1 MIINKLVPAAV
12 TGLLLSL
19 APSAVPSAAAQG
31 QAPPISDS
39 TLSDSA
45 FVQRAGSGGLAE
57 VQLGKLAQRKGA
69 SEEVKQFGQRM
80 VTDHTKSNQELATAA
95 QNAGLNVPSAPLPK
109 HRKKMDKL
117 SGKSGE
123 EFDKAYMS
131 AMVKDHSKQLE
142 LFRREAHSGRAECLR
157 ELASQTVP
165 VLEQHLTLAKQVAG
179 QVGADT
185 TVTTTAQAEQTSS
198 R

>member
-1 MIINKLVPAAV
+1 
-12 TGLLLSL
+12 
-19 APSAVPSAAAQG
+19 
-31 QAPPISDS
+31 
-39 TLSDSA
+39 
-45 FVQRAGSGGLAE
+45 
-57 VQLGKLAQRKGA
+57 
-69 SEEVKQFGQRM
+69 
-80 VTDHTKSNQELATAA
+80 
-95 QNAGLNVPSAPLPK
+95 
-109 HRKKMDKL
+109 MDKL

-142 LFRREAHSGRAECLR
+142 LFRQQAQSGRAESLR

>member
-1 MIINKLVPAAV
+1 M
-12 TGLLLSL
+12 
-19 APSAVPSAAAQG
+19 
-31 QAPPISDS
+31 SDS
-39 TLSDSA
+39 T
-45 FVQRAGSGGLAE
+45 FVQQAGSGGLAE

-109 HRKKMDKL
+109 HQKKMDKL
-117 SGKSGE
+117 SGKSGA

-131 AMVKDHSKQLE
+131 AMVNDHTKQLE
-142 LFRREAHSGRAECLR
+142 LFRQEAQSGQAESLR